1 MSAKQ
6 LLKELSFQKN
16 WPITRPAD
24 SEDNIAE
31 YNNEC
36 GFPDISYNCGNRNF
50 AWTDLCQ
57 LIYVLI
63 GNTMESYLNYLFGA
77 LLIIFTC

>member
-6 LLKELSFQKN
+6 LLKALSFQKN
-16 WPITRPAD
+16 WPITRPAA

-36 GFPDISYNCGNRNF
+36 GFPDISYNCGNRSF
-50 AWTDLCQ
+50 ANT
-57 LIYVLI
+57 LIPELI
-63 GNTMESYLNYLFGA
+63 CVN
-77 LLIIFTC
+77 